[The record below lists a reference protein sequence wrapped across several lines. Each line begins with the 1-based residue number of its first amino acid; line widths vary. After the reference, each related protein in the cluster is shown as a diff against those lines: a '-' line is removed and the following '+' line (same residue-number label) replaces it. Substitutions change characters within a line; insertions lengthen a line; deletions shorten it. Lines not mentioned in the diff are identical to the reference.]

1 MVGAEPHQIVAEV
14 VERALVLGVVG
25 AGQPVTHDHVCL
37 TLGHGGDHLGRS
49 LSRIGV
55 VAVHKDVR
63 LGVYFAEHAAHDI
76 ALALLV
82 LMADDRP
89 GSGGQ
94 FGRAIGRVVVVDID
108 RSVRQDAAEIR
119 DDLFNG
125 LGFVVARDQDG
136 DFIHNIPPGI
146 YIQN

>member
-1 MVGAEPHQIVAEV
+1 MHWHSSEWQ
-14 VERALVLGVVG
+14 
-25 AGQPVTHDHVCL
+25 Q
-37 TLGHGGDHLGRS
+37 
-49 LSRIGV
+49 
-55 VAVHKDVR
+55 
-63 LGVYFAEHAAHDI
+63 VYWSDSWLHDI

-94 FGRAIGRVVVVDID
+94 LGRAIGRVIVVDID